1 MSDEEEIVGSDFI
14 GSDDEEK
21 SVEALELK
29 LQKILQE
36 KEKLEKQ
43 KKKDEL
49 LSKIKQAEAA
59 LSNLQTLAE
68 PSKSEVDSWTTDEIR
83 QFFRRKGIIV
93 KNKPLEHL
101 RKLAKSVID
110 SKIPDHKTTAPSEI
124 SKRTINYNGKDLTF
138 PGIKD
143 KSLSNWSDD
152 ISSLP
157 SVDHVQAHA
166 YIISSAEFDLERFR
180 NIQKEDSYLL
190 YKGNAIKKCKV
201 HKLDEG
207 FCYVTCNCMSSKNS
221 QTNLE
226 VVWTLI
232 QNDGCIQTAG
242 CSCDEGSDCCMH
254 TIALMLTLASLN
266 KSNNY
271 AADKVQRVDI
281 GTKLYANR
289 SLTNLQHGKDGFSK
303 TNYLGEEMKESRRNK
318 VYTYQSEGSEEEE
331 EAAPEVWVPPTMLE
345 NKSAIADRINES
357 LSKQNDRS
365 NPLRKSHNNY
375 TFQRFEPNTS
385 EKGNLDPNS
394 PKLHMLNEK
403 STGDA
408 TSINQLQSKFEARL
422 TKSPIEVKIEGA
434 GKSSEIS
441 AHNRETQL
449 NSRILHNIK
458 EIEKPRKE
466 STEPKPL
473 IPSRENVLSNLKEQ
487 SMKRDRQ
494 QTVGKIPTLQENA
507 LHSNTIKT
515 TGNGGMIFKN
525 VPLKSG
531 EINISHKPMTNSE
544 NLPVNTCITMPTSS
558 KSYPHATSIEQTTV
572 HIPVTPSVRS
582 QLGFANKYPLHVT
595 DPQQK
600 PISGLGYP
608 MQVNSTAVPTDVSTY
623 TTGQLPKPSSSY
635 LYPQQTI
642 ASTVTRGYNPVY
654 QPTVPVP
661 LVYPAAPVLFPAE
674 QPHVNFMSNV
684 APVSNHN
691 KPQVIM
697 DPQPGLF
704 GPRYPTAYPYSS
716 SNASF
721 PTPLVY
727 PSDETRSVKNKQSV
741 HTFDIVETN
750 SDVQKPKVCRKDRFM
765 TPAPTLDENKE
776 SSKPSLSDR
785 CSSNTSVAATKVQ
798 RITYD
803 RKYLLRLRR
812 SVFSQRRPDNID
824 HIPEIQVV
832 SYDGTP
838 VTYRP
843 FTFTPGY
850 VKRAT
855 DMQSI
860 PATDKPAV
868 RSKPKRNPLPDA
880 DAHPGAVS
888 IQPQM
893 STEEIMR
900 KAIGAI
906 NMVKHGCDSAMV
918 VKVISDLPINTEDA
932 LSRIVNLVVDTAVDE
947 PSCLSVCTSLCRT
960 LSRAKVQSRNDPG
973 ESVTF
978 STTYRQKCTKEIE
991 QGILSRSTESYNR
1004 RIEEIA
1010 RFTGIIARLIL
1021 LKTCDIHSILMKFAQ
1036 TKSEHCLECF
1046 CTLLTDVWE
1055 RMVKCTSANYLDQYY
1070 EVIDEVLLYSETHA
1084 ALKYKLGQL
1093 KSKQR

>member
-43 KKKDEL
+43 KKKDEIL
-49 LSKIKQAEAA
+49 LKIKQAEAA
-59 LSNLQTLAE
+59 LSNLQTSAE
-68 PSKSEVDSWTTDEIR
+68 PSKSEIDSWKTDEIR

-110 SKIPDHKTTAPSEI
+110 SRIPDHKTTAPSEI
-124 SKRTINYNGKDLTF
+124 SKRTINNNGKDLIF

-152 ISSLP
+152 ISCLP

-180 NIQKEDSYLL
+180 NIKKEDSFLL
-190 YKGNAIKKCKV
+190 YKGNAIKKFKV

-207 FCYVTCNCMSSKNS
+207 FCYVTCNCMSSQNS

-226 VVWTLI
+226 VVWSLI
-232 QNDGCIQTAG
+232 QNDGCIKTAG
-242 CSCDEGSDCCMH
+242 CSCDEGSDCCRH

-271 AADKVQRVDI
+271 AADKVQRVDK

-303 TNYLGEEMKESRRNK
+303 ENYLGEEMKESSRNK
-318 VYTYQSEGSEEEE
+318 VYTYQSEGSEEE

-365 NPLRKSHNNY
+365 NPLRKPLNNI
-375 TFQRFEPNTS
+375 TFHRSEPITF
-385 EKGNLDPNS
+385 EKGNLDPDP
-394 PKLHMLNEK
+394 PKFQMLKEK
-403 STGDA
+403 STGDG

-422 TKSPIEVKIEGA
+422 TKSPVEVEIEGA

-441 AHNRETQL
+441 AHNREMQL

-466 STEPKPL
+466 STEAKPL

-494 QTVGKIPTLQENA
+494 ETVGNIPFLQENI

-515 TGNGGMIFKN
+515 TRNDGMIFKN
-525 VPLKSG
+525 VSVKSG
-531 EINISHKPMTNSE
+531 DMTISHKPMQESE
-544 NLPVNTCITMPTSS
+544 SLPVNTCITTPSS
-558 KSYPHATSIEQTTV
+558 SRSYPHTTSIEQTTV
-572 HIPVTPSVRS
+572 HKPVTPSLRS
-582 QLGFANKYPLHVT
+582 KLGFINKYPLQVLDT
-595 DPQQK
+595 QQK
-600 PISGLGYP
+600 PISEVGYP
-608 MQVNSTAVPTDVSTY
+608 MQVKSTAIPTDVSTY
-623 TTGQLPKPSSSY
+623 PTGQLSKPTSPY
-635 LYPQQTI
+635 IYPQQTI
-642 ASTVTRGYNPVY
+642 ASVVTQGYNPVY
-654 QPTVPVP
+654 QPPVHAP
-661 LVYPAAPVLFPAE
+661 LVYPTDQHQLNA
-674 QPHVNFMSNV
+674 MSNF
-684 APVSNHN
+684 APVSNYN
-691 KPQVIM
+691 QSQVIQNA
-697 DPQPGLF
+697 QPGMF
-704 GPRYPTAYPYSS
+704 VPSYQTGYPYSS

-721 PTPLVY
+721 STPLIY
-727 PSDETRSVKNKQSV
+727 PGNETRNEHKKVV
-741 HTFDIVETN
+741 DIMDTEDNAQLLTN
-750 SDVQKPKVCRKDRFM
+750 PDALKPKVSRKGRF
-765 TPAPTLDENKE
+765 TAININQYFEGKTVSDINRQSPNKI
-776 SSKPSLSDR
+776 L
-785 CSSNTSVAATKVQ
+785 TATKAQ
-798 RITYD
+798 IITYD
-803 RKYLLRLRR
+803 RKFLLRLRK
-812 SVFSQRRPDNID
+812 SVFSQRRPDNIG
-824 HIPEIQVV
+824 HIPEIQVD
-832 SYDGTP
+832 SELDETP
-838 VTYRP
+838 VTGRS

-850 VKRAT
+850 VKGA
-855 DMQSI
+855 SKALA
-860 PATDKPAV
+860 PVTDKPAV
-868 RSKPKRNPLPDA
+868 RSKPKPKRTQSPAA
-880 DAHPGAVS
+880 DAPPGAVTT
-888 IQPQM
+888 QPQIT
-893 STEEIMR
+893 TEEIMR

-906 NMVKHGCDSAMV
+906 NMVKHGCDAAMV

-932 LSRIVNLVVDTAVDE
+932 LSRIVNLVVDTAVDD
-947 PSCLSVCTSLCRT
+947 PSCLSVCTSLCRI
-960 LSRAKVQSRNDPG
+960 LSRAKVQSMNDPG

-978 STTYRQKCTKEIE
+978 STAYRQKCTKEIE

-1010 RFTGIIARLIL
+1010 RFTGSIARLIL
-1021 LKTCDIHSILMKFAQ
+1021 LKTSDIHAILMKFAQ
-1036 TKSEHCLECF
+1036 TKTEKCLECY
-1046 CTLLTDVWE
+1046 CTLLTEVWA
-1055 RMVKCTSANYLDQYY
+1055 RMEKCTSANYLEQYF
-1070 EVIDEVLLYSETHA
+1070 EVIDEVLLYSETNA

-1093 KSKQR
+1093 KSRQR

>member
-271 AADKVQRVDI
+271 AADK
-281 GTKLYANR
+281 
-289 SLTNLQHGKDGFSK
+289 
-303 TNYLGEEMKESRRNK
+303 
-318 VYTYQSEGSEEEE
+318 
-331 EAAPEVWVPPTMLE
+331 
-345 NKSAIADRINES
+345 
-357 LSKQNDRS
+357 
-365 NPLRKSHNNY
+365 
-375 TFQRFEPNTS
+375 RFEPNTS

-832 SYDGTP
+832 SVYDGTP